1 MSMSKET
8 AINKAMQS
16 VRQAIAFDQYSP
28 QQTDLNVRTALRMVY
43 EAGRAQGIRDSIE
56 IVERNHSNTQEVA
69 Q

>member
-1 MSMSKET
+1 MSISKET
-8 AINKAMQS
+8 AIDKAMQS

-43 EAGRAQGIRDSIE
+43 EAGRAQGIKDSIE
-56 IVERNHSNTQEVA
+56 IIERNNFSTHEVA

>member
-28 QQTDLNVRTALRMVY
+28 QQTDLNVRNALRMVY
-43 EAGRAQGIRDSIE
+43 EAGRAQGIRDSID
-56 IVERNHSNTQEVA
+56 IIERNYTSTQEVA
-69 Q
+69 

>member
-1 MSMSKET
+1 MSMTKET

-28 QQTDLNVRTALRMVY
+28 QQTDLNVLTALRMVY

-56 IVERNHSNTQEVA
+56 IVERNHTNTQEVA
-69 Q
+69 

>member
-8 AINKAMQS
+8 AINKAMQT
-16 VRQAIAFDQYSP
+16 VRQEIAFVQHSP

-56 IVERNHSNTQEVA
+56 IVERNHSNTQEVT

>member
-1 MSMSKET
+1 MSMSEET

-43 EAGRAQGIRDSIE
+43 EAGRAQGIKDSIE
-56 IVERNHSNTQEVA
+56 IIERNHVSTQEVG